1 MYNKYC
7 IIKRLMFQ
15 LSLILGNSIL
25 YIFLQNKVS
34 DSFRRENDDTE
45 KILEKNLHNHGI
57 CRIERESITGDDTRE
72 TYLSSFVSFLRSF
85 LSPAFALVEA
95 FESSKIVETLIQLG
109 SWTWSSEFG
118 GFHRD

>member
-1 MYNKYC
+1 
-7 IIKRLMFQ
+7 MFQ

-34 DSFRRENDDTE
+34 DSFRRENDGTE

-57 CRIERESITGDDTRE
+57 CRIERESITGDDTRK
-72 TYLSSFVSFLRSF
+72 TFLSSFVSFLRSF
-85 LSPAFALVEA
+85 LSPAFAVVEA

-109 SWTWSSEFG
+109 S
-118 GFHRD
+118 

>member
-1 MYNKYC
+1 
-7 IIKRLMFQ
+7 MFQ

-57 CRIERESITGDDTRE
+57 YRIERESITGDDTRE
-72 TYLSSFVSFLRSF
+72 TFLSSFVSFLRSF
-85 LSPAFALVEA
+85 LSPVVEA

-109 SWTWSSEFG
+109 S
-118 GFHRD
+118 